1 MKKTTSA
8 PQSLPNDNAADAKIG
23 LLSWQLPASIAFVCC
38 IVISVYHFF
47 APLYSNM
54 LLAFVLFPA
63 SMGVLALLLYTRPYF
78 KYAEVR
84 IMTALFVWMMI
95 GLILNNWRLKNALT
109 SPWFYCVCASTFLC
123 FSLPYAFDKET
134 LKKALSVFA
143 VVMLVCA
150 AALCAAGL
158 YVVLSGCAVPEA
170 ITNLGKFG
178 ISSEGRLYLLVHPN
192 TVAPICGTAILLSGY
207 LFTRTRK
214 WFLKVFLIFGI
225 VLFYCTMAL
234 TDSRTGIFSTSIG
247 VALEIFLFANVSF
260 TRIKHSFARVLI
272 SAVAALLILCAF
284 VIGISLV
291 RAAYNGYVASAETAA
306 ETAASAKTAE
316 TAAEEAASRG
326 MTNADTFSGRTDIW
340 LGTLKGLS
348 EHPDLLLT
356 GATPLL
362 SSSIMAQ
369 YFPKGSPVGNFHNTY
384 LASLVSFGIPGVVVI
399 LAFLVLLAIASAKL
413 SFTNLKDADSLGVRL
428 MPALLLFALPET
440 MMEAF
445 LFVEIS
451 LNVIWVWF
459 LFTAGFV
466 FRMQKSE

>member
-1 MKKTTSA
+1 MKKTSPA
-8 PQSLPNDNAADAKIG
+8 PELLPNGNAGAVKIG
-23 LLSWQLPASIAFVCC
+23 VLSWQLPASIAFVCC
-38 IVISVYHFF
+38 VVISVYHFF
-47 APLYSNM
+47 APTYSNM
-54 LLAFVLFPA
+54 LLAFVLFPV
-63 SMGVLALLLYTRPYF
+63 SMGVLALLLYTRPFF
-78 KYAEVR
+78 KYPEVR
-84 IMTALFVWMMI
+84 IMAALFVWMMI
-95 GLILNNWRLKNALT
+95 GLILNDWRLKNALT

-123 FSLPYAFDKET
+123 FSLPYAFEKET

-143 VVMLVCA
+143 VVMLICT

-170 ITNLGKFG
+170 ITSLGKFG

-214 WFLKVFLIFGI
+214 WLLKAILVFGI
-225 VLFYCTMAL
+225 ALFYCTMAL
-234 TDSRTGIFSTSIG
+234 TDSRTGIFSTSLG
-247 VALEIFLFANVSF
+247 VALEIFLIANVSF
-260 TRIKHSFARVLI
+260 TRIRHSFARVLI
-272 SAVAALLILCAF
+272 SVVAALLMLCAF

-291 RAAYNGYVASAETAA
+291 RAAYNGYVASAESAA
-306 ETAASAKTAE
+306 ETSAGTKEEA
-316 TAAEEAASRG
+316 AAEEAASRG
-326 MTNADTFSGRTDIW
+326 LANADTFSGRTEIW

-356 GATPLL
+356 GSTPLL
-362 SSSIMAQ
+362 SGSIMAQ

-384 LASLVSFGIPGVVVI
+384 LASLVSFGIPGVVII

-413 SFTNLKDADSLGVRL
+413 AFTNLKDADSLGVRL
-428 MPALLLFALPET
+428 MPALVLFALPET
-440 MMEAF
+440 LMESF
-445 LFVEIS
+445 LFIEIS

-459 LFTAGFV
+459 LFTAGFI